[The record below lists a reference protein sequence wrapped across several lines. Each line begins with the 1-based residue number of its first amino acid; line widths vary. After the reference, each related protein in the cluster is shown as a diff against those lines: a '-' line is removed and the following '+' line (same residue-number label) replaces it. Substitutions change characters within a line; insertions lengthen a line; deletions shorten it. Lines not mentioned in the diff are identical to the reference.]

1 MSVNRDQLATSH
13 TTSESSTSQ
22 RNLDYIQRKVDE
34 FKDGVTDAMI
44 HGTKDEKKEGYF
56 FYKQGYDFGIYLYGE
71 LKIEENSE

>member
-1 MSVNRDQLATSH
+1 MSVERDKLSTSH

-44 HGTKDEKKEGYF
+44 HGTKDEKKQGYF
-56 FYKQGYDFGIYLYGE
+56 FYKQGYDFGITLFC
-71 LKIEENSE
+71 KQEEWTHD

>member
-56 FYKQGYDFGIYLYGE
+56 FYKQGYDFGITLFC
-71 LKIEENSE
+71 KQEEWTHD

>member
-44 HGTKDEKKEGYF
+44 HGTKDEKKQGYF
-56 FYKQGYDFGIYLYGE
+56 FYKQGYDFGITLFC
-71 LKIEENSE
+71 KQEEWTHD

>member
-1 MSVNRDQLATSH
+1 MSVERDQLSTSH

-44 HGTKDEKKEGYF
+44 HGTKDEKKQGYF
-56 FYKQGYDFGIYLYGE
+56 FYKQGYDFGITLFC
-71 LKIEENSE
+71 KQEEWTHD

>member
-1 MSVNRDQLATSH
+1 MSVERDQLSTSH

-56 FYKQGYDFGIYLYGE
+56 FYKQGYDFGITLFC
-71 LKIEENSE
+71 KQEEWTHD